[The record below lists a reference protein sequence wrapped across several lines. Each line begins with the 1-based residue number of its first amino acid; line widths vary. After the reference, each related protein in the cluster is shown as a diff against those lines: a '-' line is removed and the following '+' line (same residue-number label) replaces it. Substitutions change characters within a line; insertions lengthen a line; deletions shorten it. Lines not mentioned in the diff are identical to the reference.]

1 MKAIN
6 GDKALGPNGYS
17 MAFFQA
23 LWVVLKEDIMKV
35 FHEFHSCGKFERSL
49 NAMLSLSFGGF

>member
-1 MKAIN
+1 VKSIN
-6 GDKALGPNGYS
+6 CDKALCFNGYS

-35 FHEFHSCGKFERSL
+35 FREFHSCGKFERSL
-49 NAMLSLSFGGF
+49 NAMLSLSFRGF